1 MNFLGAL
8 YPLTEVQ
15 RPTDLT
21 KIFSATVRW
30 LGSATYLPQ
39 ESWKGLHFEAQ
50 TPCLGQ
56 IGSQY
61 PILQRMRGDTPIS
74 LILHEVPRYPRR
86 VRGPSV
92 IRLFPCRRPSY
103 QGVLPSYTSCKLLV
117 SPQPRPRPWVS
128 RSASPPASYLMR

>member
-74 LILHEVPRYPRR
+74 LILHEVPEESSGH
-86 VRGPSV
+86 VRDQAVAMP
-92 IRLFPCRRPSY
+92 
-103 QGVLPSYTSCKLLV
+103 QAKL
-117 SPQPRPRPWVS
+117 S
-128 RSASPPASYLMR
+128 RCAS